1 MVAQLPMLRPS
12 PPVPAPARAALHA
25 ASPSRRRLN
34 SALFGIVT
42 HRVAARRIVHPGVE
56 SPAAAAGAGA
66 IPQRWRV
73 GPCPPAAQQHR
84 RGSRPRWMAAVQ
96 PPPDGCA
103 PALSSG
109 APTASPPALDA
120 AEPPAP
126 LAGWESPPAGWG
138 GGRAAS
144 PDGWLAGRAGCR
156 PGWLG
161 LILRGVRWTA
171 HKLPLGV
178 AVRRPQPSTPLA
190 GLRSREVEGSSV
202 HALVFCPGQLRGITI
217 FDAPRYDRSAW
228 GSESQARGLR
238 PRPPFPNPAPAGG

>member
-1 MVAQLPMLRPS
+1 MGAGCGA
-12 PPVPAPARAALHA
+12 PAPRGGQ
-25 ASPSRRRLN
+25 RD
-34 SALFGIVT
+34 G
-42 HRVAARRIVHPGVE
+42 E
-56 SPAAAAGAGA
+56 PAAVGG
-66 IPQRWRV
+66 RV

-103 PALSSG
+103 PASSSG

-161 LILRGVRWTA
+161 VGLPRGAGPPPTCPRGWLAARLAIGGWVFVCESPGEGRLLSDRVRMRARAAGPECCPARNARSSTLRARKSA
-171 HKLPLGV
+171 V
-178 AVRRPQPSTPLA
+178 APWRAVADAGTSHSDRGCAGHARPPSWARAKP
-190 GLRSREVEGSSV
+190 LRSWQRS
-202 HALVFCPGQLRGITI
+202 RGILEVPP
-217 FDAPRYDRSAW
+217 PR
-228 GSESQARGLR
+228 
-238 PRPPFPNPAPAGG
+238 

>member
-1 MVAQLPMLRPS
+1 MAAQLPMLRPS

-161 LILRGVRWTA
+161 VGLPRGAGPPPTCPRGWLAARLAIGGWVFVCESPGEGRLLSDRVRMRARAAKPASSANVLPSRPARPKSSSRAAGQRA
-171 HKLPLGV
+171 HC
-178 AVRRPQPSTPLA
+178 S
-190 GLRSREVEGSSV
+190 
-202 HALVFCPGQLRGITI
+202 
-217 FDAPRYDRSAW
+217 
-228 GSESQARGLR
+228 
-238 PRPPFPNPAPAGG
+238 

>member
-1 MVAQLPMLRPS
+1 MGAGCGA
-12 PPVPAPARAALHA
+12 PAPRGGQ
-25 ASPSRRRLN
+25 RD
-34 SALFGIVT
+34 G
-42 HRVAARRIVHPGVE
+42 E
-56 SPAAAAGAGA
+56 PAAVGG
-66 IPQRWRV
+66 RV

-103 PALSSG
+103 PASSSG

-190 GLRSREVEGSSV
+190 GLRSREVEGSSPV
-202 HALVFCPGQLRGITI
+202 
-217 FDAPRYDRSAW
+217 
-228 GSESQARGLR
+228 ARWC
-238 PRPPFPNPAPAGG
+238 PAPPAVTRCGRDTEGREGSIY

>member
-1 MVAQLPMLRPS
+1 MGAGCGA
-12 PPVPAPARAALHA
+12 PAPRGGQ
-25 ASPSRRRLN
+25 RD
-34 SALFGIVT
+34 G
-42 HRVAARRIVHPGVE
+42 E
-56 SPAAAAGAGA
+56 PAAVGG
-66 IPQRWRV
+66 RV

-103 PALSSG
+103 PASSSG

-144 PDGWLAGRAGCR
+144 PDGWLAGCAGCR

-161 LILRGVRWTA
+161 VGLPRGAGPPPTCPRGWLAARLAIGGWVFVCESPGEGRLLSDRVRMRARAAQPEASIGIDIGRVYWWRWVDGYAQRLPEYPSNPQVRARRGSGAASASARCGARRLIARSMRV
-171 HKLPLGV
+171 
-178 AVRRPQPSTPLA
+178 
-190 GLRSREVEGSSV
+190 SREG
-202 HALVFCPGQLRGITI
+202 AGQRRRL
-217 FDAPRYDRSAW
+217 
-228 GSESQARGLR
+228 
-238 PRPPFPNPAPAGG
+238 